1 MLVVL
6 TLSLT
11 RRRWFFICGAVLGI
25 LGNVVAATAQSIPT
39 LIGATALIGLA
50 ASTQLS
56 FSFVSNELVP
66 MKYRF
71 VTNAWL
77 YIWTVPISGLGPA
90 VSKAFVLY
98 TAQSWSVFLC

>member
-1 MLVVL
+1 VGISV
-6 TLSLT
+6 TDEPF
-11 RRRWFFICGAVLGI
+11 RRRWFFIAGAVLA
-25 LGNVVAATAQSIPT
+25 LFGNIVAATAQSIPA

-77 YIWTVPISGLGPA
+77 YIWTGTSLPPLN
-90 VSKAFVLY
+90 F
-98 TAQSWSVFLC
+98 